1 MLTSSHEGNH
11 DYERKQIN
19 GVDSMLV
26 TVDTYAPAWEG
37 VLSNSLGFIHN
48 FSDTSWLN
56 CNYENSPR

>member
-37 VLSNSLGFIHN
+37 VLRNS
-48 FSDTSWLN
+48 
-56 CNYENSPR
+56 